1 METIKYQFLLY
12 KLKINNGQIKFKM
25 PFTIAPEIITSIG
38 LGFM

>member
-25 PFTIAPEIITSIG
+25 LFTIASEIINSVG